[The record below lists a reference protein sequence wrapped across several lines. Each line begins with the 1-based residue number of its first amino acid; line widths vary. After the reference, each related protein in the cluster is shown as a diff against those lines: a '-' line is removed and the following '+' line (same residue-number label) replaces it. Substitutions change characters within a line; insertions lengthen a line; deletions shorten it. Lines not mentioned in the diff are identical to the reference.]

1 MAVPMME
8 QEAQELEEQPS
19 SDARGVEALEVDLL
33 LAGVARRYGYDFGN
47 YARSSLTRR
56 LRRAMKEHGL
66 STISALQEKVLHE
79 PVSMAR
85 LIDSISVHT
94 TSMFRD
100 ADVYR
105 AIRVGVVPILRT
117 YPFVRIWHAGCS
129 SGEEVYSLAILLH
142 EEGIYERCRIYATD
156 ISDPVLERARRGI
169 FPLRSMREYTAN
181 YQAAG
186 GAQDFSSYYSADA
199 GNVVFRQHL
208 RRNMIFSQH
217 NLVCDAAFNEFQLI
231 LCRNVVIYF
240 DQALRS
246 RVHELMHASLAK
258 LGVLV
263 LGKRESIRFTR
274 VEPFYQELVSGLRI
288 YRRMQ

>member
-1 MAVPMME
+1 MTMME
-8 QEAQELEEQPS
+8 QE
-19 SDARGVEALEVDLL
+19 SDSPAPESHGLEALEVELL
-33 LAGVARRYGYDFGN
+33 LSGVSRRYGYDFGN

-56 LRRAMKEHGL
+56 IRRALRDEGL
-66 STISALQEKVLHE
+66 PSISALQERVLHD
-79 PVSMAR
+79 PRAMAR
-85 LIDSISVHT
+85 FIESISVHT

-105 AIRVGVVPILRT
+105 SFRSYVVPMLRT

-129 SGEEVYSLAILLH
+129 SGEEVYSLAIVLH
-142 EEGIYERCRIYATD
+142 EEGIYDRCRIYATD
-156 ISDPVLERARRGI
+156 ISDPVLDRARRGV
-169 FPLRSMREYTAN
+169 FPLRNMREYTAN
-181 YQAAG
+181 YQTAG
-186 GAQDFSSYYSADA
+186 GTQDFSSYYTSDA
-199 GNVVFRQHL
+199 SNVVFRQSL

-240 DQALRS
+240 DQTLRA
-246 RVHELMHASLAK
+246 RVHELFHASLAK
-258 LGVLV
+258 LGLLV

-274 VEPFYQELVSGLRI
+274 VEPYYEEVVPNLRV

>member
-1 MAVPMME
+1 
-8 QEAQELEEQPS
+8 
-19 SDARGVEALEVDLL
+19 
-33 LAGVARRYGYDFGN
+33 LA
-47 YARSSLTRR
+47 
-56 LRRAMKEHGL
+56 
-66 STISALQEKVLHE
+66 
-79 PVSMAR
+79 P
-85 LIDSISVHT
+85 
-94 TSMFRD
+94 
-100 ADVYR
+100 
-105 AIRVGVVPILRT
+105 
-117 YPFVRIWHAGCS
+117 
-129 SGEEVYSLAILLH
+129 YSLAILLH
-142 EEGIYERCRIYATD
+142 EAGIYERCRIYATD

-169 FPLRSMREYTAN
+169 FPLRAMREYTAN

-186 GAQDFSSYYSADA
+186 GTQDFSSYYSSDA
-199 GNVVFRQHL
+199 GNVVFRKYL
-208 RRNMIFSQH
+208 RRNMIYSQH

-288 YRRMQ
+288 YRRTQ